1 MANALAGKRISTITY
16 IAPDENAAEAM
27 RDYLSSHKEFM
38 AAKCYREGPLKLL
51 YYFFSEGPEYEENRS
66 WLEGK
71 YPKETGRTIFHL
83 YHMYE
88 NEEGVQHHW
97 FEISEFLP
105 VLSELIKTFNM
116 EVMVSNQLT
125 VVQSLWD

>member
-1 MANALAGKRISTITY
+1 MLLERAIEVASLLFFRGTRVWKKPELA
-16 IAPDENAAEAM
+16 
-27 RDYLSSHKEFM
+27 
-38 AAKCYREGPLKLL
+38 
-51 YYFFSEGPEYEENRS
+51 
-66 WLEGK
+66 EGK
-71 YPKETGRTIFHL
+71 YPKETGGTIFHL

-105 VLSELIKTFNM
+105 VLSELIKTFNI